1 MNILNNMKKI
11 PGGIMLVPMFIVAI
25 INTFAPNA
33 LNIGSATTALFKT
46 GTMTIIGII
55 LFTAGTQLKLKNL
68 PQALARGGTF
78 LLIRIILC
86 VATCAILKPILGTDK
101 TLMGISL
108 LAFVIVMS
116 SCNPGVYAAICSQFG
131 DPIDMAAMGVI
142 NIIAVPQFALLVL
155 AIFFAEGSNV
165 NPWIIAIGTI
175 IPFIIGLIL
184 ANVDENF
191 QKMFAPVTPV
201 SLFFLGIC
209 FGSSLNLITAVKS
222 GIQGILLGIIF
233 LVISLVICL
242 PVDKFILKRPGYAAV
257 SFCCVGGVAIGTPA
271 VVAAAIPAF
280 EPFVPAA
287 AGQCAFAVILCAIVV
302 PILARKFTGKTEG

>member
-11 PGGIMLVPMFIVAI
+11 PGGIMLVPMFVVAI
-25 INTFAPNA
+25 LNTFAPNA
-33 LNIGSATTALFKT
+33 LAIGSATTALFKT

-68 PQALARGGTF
+68 GAAVARGGVF

-86 VATCAILKPILGTDK
+86 VLTCVILKNTVGLD
-101 TLMGISL
+101 GIAGMSL
-108 LAFVIVMS
+108 LALVVVMS
-116 SCNPGVYAAICSQFG
+116 SCNPGVYAAICSQYG

-155 AIFFAEGSNV
+155 AIFFADGSSV

-175 IPFIIGLIL
+175 IPFIVGLIL
-184 ANVDENF
+184 ANLDENF

-209 FGSSLNLITAVKS
+209 FGSSLNLLTALKS
-222 GIQGILLGIIF
+222 GIQGILLGLIF
-233 LVISLVICL
+233 LVISLAICI
-242 PVDKFILKRPGYAAV
+242 PVDKFVLKRPGYAAV

-271 VVAAAIPAF
+271 VVAAAIPQF
-280 EPFVPAA
+280 EPYVPAA
-287 AGQCAFAVILCAIVV
+287 AGQCAFAVILCAILV
-302 PILARKFTGKTEG
+302 PIIARKFTGKTEG